1 MATQER
7 PRLDPA
13 TARQVIDPSSY
24 AEWDGLLDTFDR
36 LRAETPVAWV
46 EPEDGGVHPPFW
58 LVTRYDD
65 VMRMSKDNATFLNN
79 PHTVVF
85 SLTEG
90 IEFAKAFSGGS
101 EHMVASLVTFDAPI
115 HMKYRKLTQEWF
127 MPKNLR
133 TVEDEIRAI
142 AHAAVDRLLAG
153 GGEADFVKTVAAP
166 YPLHVVMQILG
177 VPEEDE
183 PRMLMLTQQMF
194 GGSDEDLNQSGMKDL
209 PPEAI
214 TQLVAG
220 AVKDF
225 EAYFAKLTAERRASP
240 TADVASTIA
249 NAVIDGEPL
258 NDRDMM
264 GYYIILAAAG
274 HDTTSASTAGAMLA
288 LARDPEQWARVRA
301 DRSLLPGIVEEAI
314 RWTTPV
320 QHFMRTAAEDTEVGG
335 QPIAKGDWLM
345 MNYVAANHDPAH
357 FENPRRFDAA
367 RSPNRHLAFGAG
379 AHQCLGLHLAR
390 LEIANPL
397 RDAARPDRD
406 GRTGR
411 RTGAQQIDLRRR
423 AEDPAATLHPGLI
436 RPAYGHD
443 GPRHGPG
450 VTQSRGKN
458 LSVYARSRQ
467 LARKGVGLRKNGVSL
482 CDRMSGCAGE
492 TSACDAPE

>member
-1 MATQER
+1 MATQDK
-7 PRLDPA
+7 PRLDPD
-13 TARQVIDPSSY
+13 TARAVIDPESY
-24 AEWDGLLDTFDR
+24 AEWDGILDIFDR
-36 LRAETPVAWV
+36 LREETPVAWV
-46 EPEDGGVHPPFW
+46 EPDDTLVHPPFW

-79 PHTVVF
+79 PHSVVF

-90 IEFAKAFSGGS
+90 LEFAKQFSGGS

-133 TVEDEIRAI
+133 GIEDEIRGI
-142 AHAAVDRLLAG
+142 AQATVQRMVDAG
-153 GGEADFVKTVAAP
+153 PEMDFCKLVSAP

-214 TQLVAG
+214 TQIVAG

-225 EAYFAKLTAERRASP
+225 EAYFAKLTAEKRANP
-240 TADVASTIA
+240 TGDVASTIA
-249 NAVIDGEPL
+249 NAVVDGEPL

-264 GYYIILAAAG
+264 GYYIIVAAAG

-288 LARDPEQWARVRA
+288 LAQDPEQWARVKA

-335 QPIAKGDWLM
+335 QAIAKGDWLM

-357 FENPRRFDAA
+357 FDDPRSFDAA

-390 LEIANPL
+390 LEMRILFEVLLDRIESVELAGEPARSKSTFVGGLKTLPL
-397 RDAARPDRD
+397 RCTAA
-406 GRTGR
+406 
-411 RTGAQQIDLRRR
+411 
-423 AEDPAATLHPGLI
+423 
-436 RPAYGHD
+436 
-443 GPRHGPG
+443 
-450 VTQSRGKN
+450 
-458 LSVYARSRQ
+458 
-467 LARKGVGLRKNGVSL
+467 
-482 CDRMSGCAGE
+482 
-492 TSACDAPE
+492 

>member
-1 MATQER
+1 MMATQLK
-7 PRLDPA
+7 PTLDPA
-13 TARQVIDPSSY
+13 TALAVINPQSY
-24 AEWDGLLDTFDR
+24 ADWDPLLDTFDR
-36 LRAETPVAWV
+36 LREEAPVAWV
-46 EPEDGGVHPPFW
+46 DAGDAAIHPPFW

-115 HMKYRKLTQEWF
+115 HMKYRRLTQEWF

-133 TVEDEIRAI
+133 SIEDEIRAI
-142 AHAAVDRLLAG
+142 AQGAVQRMIDAG
-153 GGEADFVKTVAAP
+153 PELDFCKLVSAP

-183 PRMLMLTQQMF
+183 PRMLTLTQQMF

-209 PPEAI
+209 PPEVI
-214 TQLVAG
+214 TQIVAG
-220 AVKDF
+220 AVRDF
-225 EAYFAKLTAERRASP
+225 EAYFAKLTAEKRANP
-240 TADVASTIA
+240 TGDVASTIA
-249 NAVIDGEPL
+249 NAVVDGEPL

-264 GYYIILAAAG
+264 GYYIIVAAAG

-288 LARDPEQWARVRA
+288 LAQDPEQWARVKA

-320 QHFMRTAAEDTEVGG
+320 QHFMRTAAEDTELGG
-335 QPIAKGDWLM
+335 QAIAKGDWLM
-345 MNYVAANHDPAH
+345 MNYVAANHDPAV
-357 FENPRRFDAA
+357 FDEPRKFDAA

-390 LEIANPL
+390 LEMRILFETLLDRVESVELAGTPARSKSTFVGGLKTLPL
-397 RDAARPDRD
+397 RITAA
-406 GRTGR
+406 
-411 RTGAQQIDLRRR
+411 
-423 AEDPAATLHPGLI
+423 
-436 RPAYGHD
+436 
-443 GPRHGPG
+443 
-450 VTQSRGKN
+450 
-458 LSVYARSRQ
+458 
-467 LARKGVGLRKNGVSL
+467 
-482 CDRMSGCAGE
+482 
-492 TSACDAPE
+492 